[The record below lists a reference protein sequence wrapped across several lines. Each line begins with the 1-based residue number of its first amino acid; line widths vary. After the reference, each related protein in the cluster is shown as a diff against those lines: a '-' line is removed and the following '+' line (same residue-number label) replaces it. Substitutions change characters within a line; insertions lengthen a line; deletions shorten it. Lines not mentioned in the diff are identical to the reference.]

1 MREWLDR
8 AIGMFYQRRRD
19 DDLEQELATH
29 VALAQEA
36 AERRGDSTS
45 GAHRA
50 ARVRSGGT
58 TQAMEALRDQR
69 GVPWIHALSS
79 DIVFGW
85 RQLNKHRSASAAAIL
100 SLGLAIG
107 AT

>member
-1 MREWLDR
+1 RRRDAASSGKNNKRGIAWRPSCRPCFAVSTEGSDMRHLREWLDR
-8 AIGMFYQRRRD
+8 AIGAFYQRRRD
-19 DDLEQELATH
+19 DDLEQELAAH

-58 TQAMEALRDQR
+58 TQAMEALRD
-69 GVPWIHALSS
+69 
-79 DIVFGW
+79 
-85 RQLNKHRSASAAAIL
+85 
-100 SLGLAIG
+100 
-107 AT
+107 

>member
-1 MREWLDR
+1 MRDIREWLDR
-8 AIGMFYQRRRD
+8 AIGAFYQRRRD
-19 DDLEQELATH
+19 DDLEQELAAH

-69 GVPWIHALSS
+69 GRRGFTPCRRTSC
-79 DIVFGW
+79 
-85 RQLNKHRSASAAAIL
+85 SAGGS
-100 SLGLAIG
+100 
-107 AT
+107 